1 MELPSIL
8 VALATLLP
16 LAYGAPVEQAE
27 TTLGPLILSA
37 LERDLGLSASQATA
51 RFDFEDEAAGTIKK
65 LRTALGDSF
74 AGAWVE
80 DGKVINV
87 AVSDEAAATKV
98 KDAGATAKIVKT
110 DLAKLQQAKKDIDEL
125 FKGKVEATSRSK
137 SGSGIALYYVDVVT
151 GKLVIQALPQAV
163 DEAEDLAES
172 VGLSESEFEV
182 EKVDELFK
190 VAELRGGGGY
200 AINFNTACSVGFNV
214 AGGFVSAGHCGT
226 AGSTITYLDGTPVG
240 TMQRSNFPGQD
251 MSYVSTLPS
260 VQGPGYVGAYGVVAD
275 VAVRGSNSAPVGS
288 GVCRSGITTGWRCGT
303 IQGYDVTVNY
313 AQGQVFGLVLSSACA
328 QPGDSGGSFISGNQA
343 QGVTSGAGG
352 DCAGGGNTVYQPL
365 PPILSNYGLSLT
377 LG

>member
-1 MELPSIL
+1 MELPSLI
-8 VALATLLP
+8 VALAAFLP

-51 RFDFEDEAAGTIKK
+51 RFDFENEAGDVVKE

-87 AVSDEAAATKV
+87 AVSDEAAASKV
-98 KDAGATAKIVKT
+98 KEAGATAKIVKT
-110 DLAKLQQAKKDIDEL
+110 DLAKLQKAKKDLDEQ
-125 FKGKVEATSRSK
+125 FKQVKATSRSAK
-137 SGSGIALYYVDVVT
+137 SGIALYYVDVVT

-172 VGLSESEFEV
+172 VGLSESEFKVEEV
-182 EKVDELFK
+182 EELFK

-214 AGGFVSAGHCGT
+214 AGGFVSAGHCGS
-226 AGSTITYLDGTPVG
+226 AGSTITYLDGVPVG

-251 MSYVSTLPS
+251 MSYISTLPS
-260 VQGPGYVGAYGVVAD
+260 VQGPGYVGAYGIVAD